1 MTAMEH
7 RKSKARGGRWIAAGL
22 LGGLLLAAAA
32 GAAQAAGEAA
42 GEAPRNPLGGFATNP
57 DQPIEIEADRLDV
70 EDKTQTATF
79 IGNVIATQGDMK
91 LRSDRLKAVY
101 ARKAGSNAA
110 DGGSQIKEIVA
121 TGNVHVLSK
130 DDQSADGDWAR
141 YVVSSR
147 NIVMGDRVVLRQGE
161 NVIRGTKL
169 FIDLN
174 SGKSRIVG
182 ADEAGTAKPGEN
194 GRVKALFQ
202 TPSKEKK

>member
-1 MTAMEH
+1 MTMEY
-7 RKSKARGGRWIAAGL
+7 KKAKARSGKWIAAGL
-22 LGGLLLAAAA
+22 LGGLLLAGAASV
-32 GAAQAAGEAA
+32 AQAAGEA
-42 GEAPRNPLGGFATNP
+42 PHDPLGGFATNP

-79 IGNVIATQGDMK
+79 IGNVIATRGDMK

-101 ARKAGSNAA
+101 ARKAGTSAA
-110 DGGSQIKEIVA
+110 EGGSQIKEILA

-130 DDQSADGDWAR
+130 DDQSAEGDWAR
-141 YVVSSR
+141 YVVTGR
-147 NIVMGDRVVLRQGE
+147 NIVMGDKVVLRQGE

-169 FIDLN
+169 YIDLN

-182 ADEAGTAKPGEN
+182 AGETGTAKPGEN

-202 TPSKEKK
+202 PSSKEKK